1 MMCGVSRN
9 LGITDAPPA
18 ARAGRPGWRDPRLWI
33 GVALVAA
40 SVVAGGRLLGGAD
53 DTIEVWAAAGDLAE
67 GQPLSRADLAAR
79 RVRFDHDADAA
90 RYLLVGSEL
99 PTDATLARAVGDGEL
114 VPQAA
119 LGTPADH
126 LLEVPIW
133 APSDAI
139 PASVGAGSTVDV
151 WVTPAPGARASGA
164 RLVLDDVVVIAA
176 PRTDESFSPTGNRQ
190 VLVGVRDGDDPGI
203 GLALAAAK
211 DDRVAIIRQG

>member
-1 MMCGVSRN
+1 MMCSVSRN
-9 LGITDAPPA
+9 LGNIDAPLA
-18 ARAGRPGWRDPRLWI
+18 ARAARPGWRDPRLWI

-40 SVVAGGRLLGGAD
+40 SVVAGGRLLGGGDHTIAVWVAAD
-53 DTIEVWAAAGDLAE
+53 DLAE
-67 GQPLSRADLAAR
+67 GQPLSEADLAVR
-79 RVRFDHDADAA
+79 RVRFDQDADAQ
-90 RYLLVGSEL
+90 RYLLVGNRL
-99 PTDATLARAVGDGEL
+99 PAHTTLGRAVGGGEL
-114 VPQAA
+114 VPQSA
-119 LGTPADH
+119 LGARDDG

-139 PASVGAGSTVDV
+139 PASVGPGSTVDV
-151 WVTPAPGARASGA
+151 WVTPAAGARSSGA

-176 PRTDESFSPTGNRQ
+176 PRSDASFSPTGNRQ

>member
-1 MMCGVSRN
+1 MMCDVSRN
-9 LGITDAPPA
+9 LGIADAPSA

-40 SVVAGGRLLGGAD
+40 SVVAGAKLLGGAD
-53 DTIEVWAAAGDLAE
+53 DTIEVWVAAADLAE
-67 GQPLSRADLAAR
+67 GQPLTEGDLAAR
-79 RVRFDHDADAA
+79 RVRFDDGADVE
-90 RYLLVGSEL
+90 RYLKVGDEL
-99 PTDATLARAVGDGEL
+99 PDDATLARAVGDGEL
-114 VPQAA
+114 VPAAA
-119 LGTPADH
+119 LGAPDED

-139 PASVGAGSTVDV
+139 PASVVAGSTVDV
-151 WVTPAPGARASGA
+151 WVTPVSGEGAAGA

-176 PRTDESFSPTGNRQ
+176 PRTEESFSPTGNRQ

-211 DDRVAIIRQG
+211 DNRVAIIRQG

>member
-1 MMCGVSRN
+1 MMCAVSRN
-9 LGITDAPPA
+9 LGITDAPAA

-40 SVVAGGRLLGGAD
+40 SVVAGAKVLGGAD
-53 DTIEVWAAAGDLAE
+53 NTIEVWVAAADLAE
-67 GQPLSRADLAAR
+67 GQPLTEGDLAAR
-79 RVRFDHDADAA
+79 RVRFDDGADVE
-90 RYLLVGSEL
+90 RYLKVGDEL
-99 PTDATLARAVGDGEL
+99 PDDATLARPVGDGEL
-114 VPQAA
+114 VPAAA
-119 LGTPADH
+119 LGALDED

-139 PASVGAGSTVDV
+139 PASVVAGSTVDV
-151 WVTPAPGARASGA
+151 WVTPVSGARAAGA

-176 PRTDESFSPTGNRQ
+176 PRTEESFSPTGNRQ

-211 DDRVAIIRQG
+211 DNRVAIIRQG

>member
-1 MMCGVSRN
+1 MMCAVSRN

-40 SVVAGGRLLGGAD
+40 SVVAGAKLLDGAD
-53 DTIEVWAAAGDLAE
+53 NTIEVWVAAADLAE
-67 GQPLSRADLAAR
+67 GQPLTEGDLAAR
-79 RVRFDHDADAA
+79 RVRFDDGADVE
-90 RYLLVGSEL
+90 RYLKVGDEL
-99 PTDATLARAVGDGEL
+99 PEDATLARPVGDGEL
-114 VPQAA
+114 VPAAA
-119 LGTPADH
+119 LGAPDED

-139 PASVGAGSTVDV
+139 PASVAAGSTVDV
-151 WVTPAPGARASGA
+151 WVTPVSGGRAAGA

-176 PRTDESFSPTGNRQ
+176 PRTEEAFSPTGNRQ

-211 DDRVAIIRQG
+211 DNRVAIIRQG

>member
-40 SVVAGGRLLGGAD
+40 SVVAGGRVLGGAD
-53 DTIEVWAAAGDLAE
+53 HTIEVWVASADLAE
-67 GQPLSRADLAAR
+67 GQPLTEADLTVR
-79 RVRFDHDADAA
+79 RVRFDQDADAE

-99 PTDATLARAVGDGEL
+99 PADATLSRAVGDGEL

-119 LGTPADH
+119 LGAPDDD

-151 WVTPAPGARASGA
+151 WVTPASGERASA